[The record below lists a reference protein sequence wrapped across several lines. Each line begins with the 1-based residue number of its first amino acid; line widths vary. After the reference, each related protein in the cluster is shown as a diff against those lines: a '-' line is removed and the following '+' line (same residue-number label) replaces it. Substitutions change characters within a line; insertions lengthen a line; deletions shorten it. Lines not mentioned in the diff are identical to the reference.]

1 MPWQQCSWGTPPGLP
16 LSHSFPGVI
25 LFPWVC
31 KTRPGKDLLGIPTK
45 KASCQNGN
53 TEKAEWL
60 PGVQLLEVEGAFCV
74 QNHGQSTEST
84 MEREPPQDDLMFSGQ
99 QTSAVSATR
108 WPAYT
113 FPILAL
119 TCFSIPHCWP
129 VHFLVNV
136 TLKPHTH
143 THTHALMYTEATK
156 HRYTDHCTTFHD
168 LEFCHL
174 HKYPTSRILF
184 PIHVP
189 RMHPSIHT

>member
-1 MPWQQCSWGTPPGLP
+1 M
-16 LSHSFPGVI
+16 SHSLPGVI

-31 KTRPGKDLLGIPTK
+31 KTCPGKDLLGIPTK
-45 KASCQNGN
+45 KASCWTGN
-53 TEKAEWL
+53 TEKAERL
-60 PGVQLLEVEGAFCV
+60 PGLQLLEVEGAFCV
-74 QNHGQSTEST
+74 QNHGQSTESK

-99 QTSAVSATR
+99 QTSAVSFTL

-129 VHFLVNV
+129 AHFLVNM
-136 TLKPHTH
+136 TLKTHTH
-143 THTHALMYTEATK
+143 THTHTHTDAFMCAETTK
-156 HRYTDHCTTFHD
+156 HRYMDHCTTFHH
-168 LEFCHL
+168 LEFCRL

>member
-1 MPWQQCSWGTPPGLP
+1 M
-16 LSHSFPGVI
+16 
-25 LFPWVC
+25 
-31 KTRPGKDLLGIPTK
+31 
-45 KASCQNGN
+45 
-53 TEKAEWL
+53 
-60 PGVQLLEVEGAFCV
+60 
-74 QNHGQSTEST
+74 QNHGQSTESK

-99 QTSAVSATR
+99 QTSAVSTTR

-189 RMHPSIHT
+189 RMHPSIHTYNSDCVTKTFHSPLCTKNLCPHLTIQCFGKAPLSLLTE